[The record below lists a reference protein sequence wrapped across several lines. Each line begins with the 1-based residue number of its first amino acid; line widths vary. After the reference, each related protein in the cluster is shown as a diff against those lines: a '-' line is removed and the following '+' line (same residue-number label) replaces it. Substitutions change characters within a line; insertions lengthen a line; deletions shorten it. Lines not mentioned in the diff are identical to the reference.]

1 VEPVDVP
8 KEEFRH
14 QEVRELVP
22 PEIHPLGLPQQ
33 EMEAEVGEP
42 PEQKDQP
49 LGRREAARH
58 PRRKPTEKNGVC
70 DQQRDT
76 DRGIEEDSHAEIP
89 VDDITIWNKMIILV
103 FPVQNNLF
111 T

>member
-1 VEPVDVP
+1 
-8 KEEFRH
+8 
-14 QEVRELVP
+14 
-22 PEIHPLGLPQQ
+22 
-33 EMEAEVGEP
+33 MEAEVGEP
-42 PEQKDQP
+42 PEQNDQP
-49 LGRREAARH
+49 LGPRETARH
-58 PRRKPTEKNGVC
+58 PRWKPTEKNGVC

-103 FPVQNNLF
+103 FPVQINIF